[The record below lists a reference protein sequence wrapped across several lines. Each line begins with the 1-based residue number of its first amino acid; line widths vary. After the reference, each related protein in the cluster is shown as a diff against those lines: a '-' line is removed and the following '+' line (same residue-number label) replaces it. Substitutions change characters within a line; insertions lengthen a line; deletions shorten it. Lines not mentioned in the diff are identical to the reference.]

1 MSDVESLIDSL
12 NIDEKCQ
19 FTPPKT
25 TYEICTS
32 LSPENQKILLSAL
45 RHPE

>member
-1 MSDVESLIDSL
+1 MSGVESLIDSM
-12 NIDEKCQ
+12 NIDNQ

-32 LSPENQKILLSAL
+32 LSPENQKILLFTL